1 MKPKAH
7 VSDQKK
13 KIVAEIKELAKQY
26 PIMGLVDMENLP
38 SRQLQRMRA
47 TLKGTVVVFMTK
59 ARLMK
64 VSFDALDKEV
74 PGIVQLKEKLKGM
87 PALIFT
93 KESPFKLYKMLKA
106 SKSAAPAKAGQTAP
120 KDIIVNAGPTPFAP
134 GPVIGEL
141 GQLGIKAGIEDGKVA
156 IKEDKLLV
164 KEGDTITDKQAEI
177 LTRLSI
183 EPMEVGLNIISVL
196 EAGTLFD
203 RKTLDIDEEAY
214 INNLK
219 ALSAEAF
226 NLAIK
231 IGYTTKDTITV
242 LLSKAYRES
251 SALADSQDII
261 TDENIKRLV
270 GKAEAQ
276 AASLKNKTNT

>member
-1 MKPKAH
+1 MKAKAY
-7 VSDQKK
+7 VSKTKK
-13 KIVAEIKELAKQY
+13 GIVKELKDLTKEY
-26 PIMGLVDMENLP
+26 PIIGIVDMENLP
-38 SRQLQRMRA
+38 AKQLQRMRSS
-47 TLKGTVVVFMTK
+47 LKGKVLIRMTK
-59 ARLMK
+59 ARLIT
-64 VSFDALDKEV
+64 VAFNELNAEV
-74 PGIVQLKEKLKGM
+74 PGITDLANKIRGM

-93 KESPFKLYKMLKA
+93 KENPFKLYKMLKA

-120 KDIIVNAGPTPFAP
+120 KDIIIPAGPTPFAP

-141 GQLGIKAGIEDGKVA
+141 GQLGVKAGIEDGKVA

-164 KEGDTITDKQAEI
+164 KEGETINNKQAEI

-196 EAGTLFD
+196 ESGTLFD
-203 RKTLDIDEEAY
+203 RKVLDIDEDVY

-219 ALSAEAF
+219 SLHSEAF

-231 IGYTTKDTITV
+231 IGYPSKDTIKT
-242 LLSKAYRES
+242 LLSKAKRDA

-270 GKAEAQ
+270 SKANAQ
-276 AASLKNKTNT
+276 ATSLQSKTNS

>member
-1 MKPKAH
+1 MKPKAF
-7 VSDQKK
+7 VSKTKK
-13 KIVAEIKELAKQY
+13 GTVKELKDLTKEY
-26 PIMGLVDMENLP
+26 PIIGIVDMENLP
-38 SRQLQRMRA
+38 ARQLQRMRSS
-47 TLKGTVVVFMTK
+47 LKGKVVIRMTK
-59 ARLMK
+59 ARLMRVMFNELK
-64 VSFDALDKEV
+64 QDL
-74 PGIVQLKEKLKGM
+74 PGATDLSEKIRGM

-93 KESPFKLYKMLKA
+93 KENPFKLYKMLKA
-106 SKSAAPAKAGQTAP
+106 SKSPAPAKAGQTSP
-120 KDIIVNAGPTPFAP
+120 KDIIVPAGATPFAP

-164 KEGDTITDKQAEI
+164 KEGETINLKQAEI

-196 EAGTLFD
+196 ESGTLFD
-203 RKTLDIDEEAY
+203 RKVLDIDEDAY
-214 INNLK
+214 INNIK
-219 ALSAEAF
+219 ALHSEAF

-231 IGYTTKDTITV
+231 IGYPSKDTVKT
-242 LLSKAYRES
+242 LLSKAKRDA

-270 GKAEAQ
+270 SKANAQ
-276 AASLKNKTNT
+276 ATSLQSKTNS